1 MNCFFHEN
9 KPAVATCA
17 QCHVGLC
24 RDCVNNAIT
33 WDDKPLCPSCG
44 KSIVMDR
51 LKDAQKDKTWALVKF
66 IFSGFFLGIGFAA
79 FAGGA
84 GIMQVW
90 IISGVAGI
98 PSAFK
103 ATRRSREQRII
114 DEVHDRY
121 ERDMINLMFGWMMRL
136 LIKLVFMI
144 GLAPICAIY
153 TCISNLIK
161 FFTNK
166 KTVREYEDLLAQA
179 EQSLNDEPNSYV
191 EQQPQIENNISV
203 YDPVQPEVPE
213 QNIVPVQPQ
222 TSTVHT
228 QSAQTF
234 QTPSVTSSYQTP
246 KSTKRNNTLITG
258 IVIGALAFVGLI
270 AGYFMWYV
278 PYAKDRDALRTYV
291 VANNVFFRSSKV
303 AGVEYNILS
312 KVPYGSELITYSK
325 DMEWAEIKVN
335 GMKGFVASPYL
346 LEWNDFKLLNDI
358 WGSADT
364 KEYIESSKCRLAIL
378 DYCKRNQF
386 NTGNESWQLFT
397 LQKNVKPNNVLF
409 PRLNNGHDK
418 FTEFAF
424 ILKNNATQER
434 RFAIYSFDEETEKPI
449 FLYDENAPED
459 GQIKNVR
466 YLNGKNEYNVTY
478 TGNSIVVK
486 SKVAYTQQQTQDIVK
501 EIPYIPVV
509 AEEKIEIVEDN
520 APTDIS
526 VNDIAADNIDDN
538 RIYEIVEQMPEF
550 PNGGIAGLMSFI
562 SKNLKYPTICQ
573 ESGVQGKV
581 IVLFVVEKD
590 GSTTDFRIVRSVD
603 KYLDKEALRVLS
615 SMPKWIPGKQK
626 GVPVRV
632 KYTVPINF
640 RLS

>member
-1 MNCFFHEN
+1 M
-9 KPAVATCA
+9 
-17 QCHVGLC
+17 
-24 RDCVNNAIT
+24 
-33 WDDKPLCPSCG
+33 PS
-44 KSIVMDR
+44 
-51 LKDAQKDKTWALVKF
+51 
-66 IFSGFFLGIGFAA
+66 
-79 FAGGA
+79 
-84 GIMQVW
+84 
-90 IISGVAGI
+90 
-98 PSAFK
+98 
-103 ATRRSREQRII
+103 
-114 DEVHDRY
+114 
-121 ERDMINLMFGWMMRL
+121 
-136 LIKLVFMI
+136 
-144 GLAPICAIY
+144 Y

-246 KSTKRNNTLITG
+246 TSTKRNNTLIIG

-364 KEYIESSKCRLAIL
+364 KEYIESSKCQP
-378 DYCKRNQF
+378 C
-386 NTGNESWQLFT
+386 NT
-397 LQKNVKPNNVLF
+397 
-409 PRLNNGHDK
+409 
-418 FTEFAF
+418 
-424 ILKNNATQER
+424 
-434 RFAIYSFDEETEKPI
+434 
-449 FLYDENAPED
+449 
-459 GQIKNVR
+459 
-466 YLNGKNEYNVTY
+466 
-478 TGNSIVVK
+478 
-486 SKVAYTQQQTQDIVK
+486 
-501 EIPYIPVV
+501 
-509 AEEKIEIVEDN
+509 
-520 APTDIS
+520 
-526 VNDIAADNIDDN
+526 
-538 RIYEIVEQMPEF
+538 
-550 PNGGIAGLMSFI
+550 
-562 SKNLKYPTICQ
+562 
-573 ESGVQGKV
+573 
-581 IVLFVVEKD
+581 
-590 GSTTDFRIVRSVD
+590 
-603 KYLDKEALRVLS
+603 
-615 SMPKWIPGKQK
+615 
-626 GVPVRV
+626 
-632 KYTVPINF
+632 
-640 RLS
+640 